1 VRRRR
6 DPGPAGVSGEVTG
19 EGMAVRAVG
28 RQADEQAVAAFLD
41 GVPSAP
47 AALVIEGDPGIGK
60 TTLWHDALDQ
70 ARGRGFTVLA
80 SRAARAESVLAYAAL
95 ADLLADVHESLWAD
109 LPTPQQ
115 RSLDAALLR
124 CREHAGL
131 TDARAVAAA
140 FVAVLDRLATRS
152 ESFVLLAIDDLQWI
166 DISSANVVSFAARR
180 LPPGVGLMCTTRSAK
195 VAGQV
200 ELAHP
205 HAVHRIR
212 LQPLTVGELHRVLT
226 LRLDGSV
233 PRPTLL
239 RIHQIAGGNPFFA
252 LELARAIDSGSGEL
266 RLSGSLNELVSSRLK
281 RVGPDAQELLLA
293 MASVPHP
300 TLRILAESTGRSTES
315 VLEALGEAEAQAV
328 VAIDGNRVSFTHPV
342 LAHGVYTDAAPR
354 ERRAMHRRLA
364 QLVVEPELRA
374 RHLALSDAIG
384 EPETIDALDR
394 AAEVAQSRGAPAAAA
409 ELLELA
415 INLGADDP
423 TRRILCATHYFAAGD
438 PGRARQL
445 LEAVVDGLPAG
456 SIRAEALHQL
466 GLVRLYD
473 DSFAEAAQLL
483 ERGLLDSDSDD
494 ALRVQILISL
504 TYALLNAG
512 QVEQAYSRIEL
523 AVAQAEHLQSASLIS
538 LALGMR
544 AILDFMTG
552 RGFDRTALERAVEL
566 EDADKPIPLA
576 FRPSVQMT
584 LLRAWTGE
592 LDDAREALSVVG
604 KRCISVGEE
613 NELIFVAF
621 HLVLID
627 IWRGDLAG
635 AALTA
640 DESIERAAQLGG
652 DFPMFIALTL
662 RAAASAYKGR
672 VDDARRDLDEAIA
685 AAQRCSSARLGE
697 WPITLRGFLE
707 VSCGNYQAA
716 LDSVAPLLPMA
727 QAYPDA
733 TEIIGA
739 SYLPEAVEAMVGL
752 GRLDDAEPLIDT
764 LERNGRRLDRA
775 WMLASALRCR
785 AMLLA
790 ARGELAT
797 ATEVAERAIAEHERL
812 PMPFERA
819 RTQLLL
825 GQLQR
830 RQRQRETSAATLR
843 AALQTFEDLGTELWA
858 QRAKSEL
865 ARGISGR
872 QGGQALTPAERRVA
886 ELAVSGM
893 TNRDI
898 ATALFISP
906 KTVEVNL
913 SRIYRKLKVRS
924 RMELYRVW
932 KS

>member
-1 VRRRR
+1 MRRRR

-109 LPTPQQ
+109 LPAPQQ

-226 LRLDGSV
+226 LRLNGSV

-364 QLVVEPELRA
+364 QPSMPSTERPRLLNHAARRRPRPNCWSWQSIWVPTTQRVESCAQRTTSPPATPGAHASCSKPSLTASQPA
-374 RHLALSDAIG
+374 RFAPRPSISSLWSG
-384 EPETIDALDR
+384 YTR
-394 AAEVAQSRGAPAAAA
+394 TGSSMRQSFWKTGCRGAA
-409 ELLELA
+409 
-415 INLGADDP
+415 P
-423 TRRILCATHYFAAGD
+423 TTH
-438 PGRARQL
+438 
-445 LEAVVDGLPAG
+445 
-456 SIRAEALHQL
+456 
-466 GLVRLYD
+466 
-473 DSFAEAAQLL
+473 
-483 ERGLLDSDSDD
+483 
-494 ALRVQILISL
+494 
-504 TYALLNAG
+504 
-512 QVEQAYSRIEL
+512 
-523 AVAQAEHLQSASLIS
+523 
-538 LALGMR
+538 
-544 AILDFMTG
+544 
-552 RGFDRTALERAVEL
+552 
-566 EDADKPIPLA
+566 
-576 FRPSVQMT
+576 
-584 LLRAWTGE
+584 
-592 LDDAREALSVVG
+592 
-604 KRCISVGEE
+604 C
-613 NELIFVAF
+613 
-621 HLVLID
+621 
-627 IWRGDLAG
+627 
-635 AALTA
+635 
-640 DESIERAAQLGG
+640 ESG
-652 DFPMFIALTL
+652 
-662 RAAASAYKGR
+662 
-672 VDDARRDLDEAIA
+672 
-685 AAQRCSSARLGE
+685 C
-697 WPITLRGFLE
+697 
-707 VSCGNYQAA
+707 
-716 LDSVAPLLPMA
+716 
-727 QAYPDA
+727 
-733 TEIIGA
+733 
-739 SYLPEAVEAMVGL
+739 
-752 GRLDDAEPLIDT
+752 
-764 LERNGRRLDRA
+764 
-775 WMLASALRCR
+775 
-785 AMLLA
+785 
-790 ARGELAT
+790 
-797 ATEVAERAIAEHERL
+797 
-812 PMPFERA
+812 
-819 RTQLLL
+819 
-825 GQLQR
+825 
-830 RQRQRETSAATLR
+830 
-843 AALQTFEDLGTELWA
+843 
-858 QRAKSEL
+858 
-865 ARGISGR
+865 
-872 QGGQALTPAERRVA
+872 
-886 ELAVSGM
+886 
-893 TNRDI
+893 
-898 ATALFISP
+898 
-906 KTVEVNL
+906 
-913 SRIYRKLKVRS
+913 
-924 RMELYRVW
+924 
-932 KS
+932 